1 MVSETTPVTSLKKL
15 KDEIDTLKRQIK
27 PVDAQLLLRLLDYVE
42 SREKLTKNLLIHM
55 NAVEGHIVRVTEL
68 LQKLPQVNIG
78 LLADSLQAQIPKLD
92 EIAYNTRKMVDYLEL
107 AAGVEPEDKPK
118 EEKKAKKKEES
129 TEESS
134 EEEKTESG
142 KKEGKDDSNSKLGKI
157 EEQNKA
163 LINALGNISENLD
176 KMGSK

>member
-27 PVDAQLLLRLLDYVE
+27 PVDAQLLLRLLDYIE
-42 SREKLTKNLLIHM
+42 TREKLTKDLLIHM

-107 AAGVEPEDKPK
+107 AAGVEPEEDSKDKKKTEKK
-118 EEKKAKKKEES
+118 EEKKEAKS
-129 TEESS
+129 GD
-134 EEEKTESG
+134 EKDEDA
-142 KKEGKDDSNSKLGKI
+142 KKEGDAPATLGKI

-163 LINALGNISENLD
+163 LIDALGNISDNLD

>member
-1 MVSETTPVTSLKKL
+1 MVSEKTPVNSLKKL
-15 KDEIDTLKRQIK
+15 KDEVDTLKRQVK
-27 PVDAQLLLRLLDYVE
+27 PVDAQLILRLLDYVE
-42 SREKLTKNLLIHM
+42 SREKLTKDLLIHM

-68 LQKLPQVNIG
+68 LQKLPQVNVG

-107 AAGVEPEDKPK
+107 AAGVEPDEKKEKTDEKP
-118 EEKKAKKKEES
+118 KKAKKGEADDGKEEAG
-129 TEESS
+129 T
-134 EEEKTESG
+134 KG
-142 KKEGKDDSNSKLGKI
+142 KEDTGSKLGKI

-163 LINALGNISENLD
+163 LIDALGNISSSLE